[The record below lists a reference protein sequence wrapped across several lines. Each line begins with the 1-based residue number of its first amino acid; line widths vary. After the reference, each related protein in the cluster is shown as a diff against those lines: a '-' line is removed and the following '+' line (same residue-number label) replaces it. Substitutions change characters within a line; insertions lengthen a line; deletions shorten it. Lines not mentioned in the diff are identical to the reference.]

1 MKINFDSALHLM
13 HEAAWGSLATHST
26 QVPGYPFA
34 SILPFAPDEQ
44 HCPLFL
50 VSSLAEHTKN
60 LIADCR
66 ASFLVHRPG
75 GQNVLTAERMSIVG
89 DVQPVIPSPDLIA
102 RYLRYH
108 PDAEEYLA
116 LGDFSFYRLVPERAR
131 YVAGFGQMGWVEKG
145 EWAGAGV
152 LSPADEG
159 MLIQELTEVY
169 PGAVRMLGID
179 CYGFDVEKNGI
190 RERQRFPKVPIA
202 VEQIGEVVR
211 RFLAAM

>member
-1 MKINFDSALHLM
+1 M

-34 SILPFAPDEQ
+34 TILPFALDEQ

-50 VSSLAEHTKN
+50 LSSLAEHTKN
-60 LIADCR
+60 LVADCR
-66 ASFLVHRPG
+66 ASFLVHSPD
-75 GQNVLTAERMSIVG
+75 GQNVLTAERISIVG
-89 DVQPVIPSPDLIA
+89 DVKPVSPSMDLIA

-116 LGDFSFYRLVPERAR
+116 LGDFSFYQLVPERAR
-131 YVAGFGQMGWVEKG
+131 YVAGFGQMGWLEKS
-145 EWAGAGV
+145 EWSGPGV
-152 LSPADEG
+152 LPPSDEG
-159 MLIQELTEVY
+159 ELIQELSNVY
-169 PGAVRMLGID
+169 PGAIRMLGID
-179 CYGFDVEKNGI
+179 CYGFDVERNGK
-190 RERQRFPKVPIA
+190 RERQRFPKAPIA